1 MVLPRIGVRS
11 AEFSGRASYAGWQI
25 EGYIRPNTIRPAIHP
40 QKNALSDGA
49 FIAVEAD

>member
-1 MVLPRIGVRS
+1 MVLPRIGVRPDN
-11 AEFSGRASYAGWQI
+11 FSDGISYAGRQI